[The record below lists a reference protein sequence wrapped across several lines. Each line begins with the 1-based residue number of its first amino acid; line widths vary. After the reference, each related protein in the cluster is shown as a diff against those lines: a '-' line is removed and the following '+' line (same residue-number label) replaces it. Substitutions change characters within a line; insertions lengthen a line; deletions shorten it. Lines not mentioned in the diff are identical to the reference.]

1 METTTFA
8 ATDGFPHTAL
18 VGVTGPGRTIAV
30 QGDPHTALAL
40 ASVSKPLSA
49 WGALIAVERGLVDLD
64 EPAGPEGSTLLN
76 LLDHTSGLP
85 FEGDRTQ
92 ASPGAR
98 RIYSNAGFDALG
110 AHVAAAVGMDF
121 SEWMTREVTE
131 PLGMAEIDVT
141 GRPSAGYRASIEDL
155 LIFGR
160 EVLRPTLIP
169 SALRDLALMVSREGL
184 KGVVPGYGSFDDN
197 QWGLGFELKGAKS
210 PHWLSD
216 SFPPETAGHFG
227 GQGSFFFVDRSRD
240 LAAAFLS
247 GVTFSEEHKR
257 IWPPL
262 TDEIVA
268 RYVADTRP

>member
-49 WGALIAVERGLVDLD
+49 WGALIAVERGFVDLD
-64 EPAGPEGSTLLN
+64 EAAGPEGATLLN

>member
-18 VGVTGPGRTIAV
+18 VGVTGPDETLAV
-30 QGDPHTALAL
+30 QGDAQAVLPL
-40 ASVSKPLSA
+40 ASVTKPLTA
-49 WGALIAVERGLVDLD
+49 WGAFVAIERGLVDLD
-64 EPAGPEGSTLLN
+64 EPAGPDGATVLD

-85 FEGDRTQ
+85 MEGDGPLR
-92 ASPGAR
+92 PVGER
-98 RIYSNAGFDALG
+98 RIYSNAGFDALA
-110 AHVAAAVGMDF
+110 AHVADAVGMAF
-121 SEWMTREVTE
+121 SDWMLREVVL
-131 PLGMAEIDVT
+131 PLGMTRTDVT
-141 GRPSAGYRASIEDL
+141 GRPSADARASIADL
-155 LIFGR
+155 MIFGR

-169 SALRDLALMVSREGL
+169 AALRDLALTVSHAGL
-184 KGVVPGYGSFDDN
+184 RGIVPGYGPFADN

-227 GQGSFFFVDRSRD
+227 AQGSFLFIDRSRD

-247 GVTFSEEHKR
+247 GVPFGDEHKR

-262 TDEIVA
+262 TDEIVT
-268 RYVADTRP
+268 RYGSAG